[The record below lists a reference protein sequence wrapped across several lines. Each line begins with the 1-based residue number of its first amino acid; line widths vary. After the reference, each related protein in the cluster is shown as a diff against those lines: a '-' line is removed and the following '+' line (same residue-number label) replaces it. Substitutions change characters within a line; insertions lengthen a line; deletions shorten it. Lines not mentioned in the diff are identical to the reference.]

1 MAVGISPLFTHRGE
15 QGQQAQR
22 RERHRKRDLAAC
34 WAFNLVPSKAE
45 AFQQGCCCLFHTC
58 STSVKAKCETDSAA
72 AAEIYGSSQRH
83 GEGQPHCQHTWTHG
97 QLQLLLIACPESLGP
112 VPTLLVTGAVVHK
125 PQARQEGFS
134 SLAGQTLQGGPC
146 CFPENRNK
154 NQMHDAPVLM
164 FRGKHCACKQNVI
177 TNTKMV
183 T

>member
-72 AAEIYGSSQRH
+72 AAEIYGSSQGH

-112 VPTLLVTGAVVHK
+112 VPALLVTGAVVHSIASGHK
-125 PQARQEGFS
+125 PDRRACRGGFS
-134 SLAGQTLQGGPC
+134 PPWLG
-146 CFPENRNK
+146 R
-154 NQMHDAPVLM
+154 
-164 FRGKHCACKQNVI
+164 HCRVGRVI
-177 TNTKMV
+177 FQRIGTKIKYMMLLY
-183 T
+183 